1 MVVTGDRDSLQLVSD
16 DVTVLYPRKGVSELT
31 RFTPEAVV
39 EKYGL
44 TPQQY
49 PDFAALRGDPSD
61 NLPGIPGVGEKTAT
75 KWIAEYGSLQA
86 LVDHVDT
93 VKGKVGDALR
103 ANLSHVVLNRE
114 LTDLVRD
121 VPLAQTP
128 DTLRM
133 QPWDR
138 DQIHRLFD
146 DLEFRVLRDRL
157 FDTLASADPEVD
169 EGFDVRGGALEP
181 GELAAWLAE
190 HSAGSRF
197 GMAVVG
203 THLAFDGDATAL
215 AIVAADGDGRYLD
228 TADLTSGRR
237 GGARRRGWPMPAVP
251 KALHE
256 AKLAMHD
263 LEGRGW
269 TLRGVTS
276 DTALAAYL
284 VRPGQRSFALD
295 DLSLRYLKRELR
307 ADNPEQQQ
315 LSLLDDSDGVDD
327 QAVQTSILRA
337 SAVMDLA
344 DALDEE
350 LARIDS
356 ASLLGEME
364 LPVQRVLAEMETAGI
379 AVDLGQLSELQSEF
393 ADQIRDAA
401 EAAYAVIGKQIN
413 LGSPKQLQVVLFD
426 ELEMPKTKRTK
437 TGYTTDADAL
447 QSLFDKTGHP
457 FLQHLLAHRD
467 ATRLKVTVDGLLN
480 SVASDGRIHTTFNQT
495 IAATGRLS
503 STEPNLQNIPIR
515 TEAGRRIRDAF
526 VVGKGFAELMTAD
539 YSQIEMRIMAHLSKD
554 EGLIEAFN
562 TGEDL
567 HSFVAS
573 RAFSV
578 PIDEVTAEL
587 RRRVKAMSYGLAY
600 GLSAYGLAA
609 QLKIST
615 EEAKVQM
622 EQYFDR
628 FGGVRDYLR
637 DVVDQARKDG
647 YTSTVFGRRRYLP
660 ELDSSNRNVR
670 EAAERAALNAPI
682 QGSAADIIKVAM
694 IEVDKAIKDAGLTSR
709 MLLQVHDELLFEVAP
724 GERDQVESA
733 GARQDGRRLPAGRA
747 AGGVGRIRPQL
758 GLRGAL
764 ERRTESSQGLQ
775 SRRAGPRSVHG
786 VGLLGQQ
793 RVHPQVTE
801 AAVDAVPD
809 EGQLHHLGGEGLHGL
824 GRGFS
829 AGPRRLRYRCL
840 AWADRAEPGRLVGCH
855 QARRHHAGQLLGDD
869 ALLLR
874 RLATPSVIAS
884 PKTGIIQSTY
894 TPKYAPT
901 PSSDE
906 PFHSPVHDHRADV
919 AEQQAAALARA
930 LRCCSAN
937 HTPMPNNV
945 VNSEWANGPMISR
958 IAAVS
963 SESLTVSPSGDVE
976 DVLQPGEPPPD
987 QPGVHQAVGQRIEL
1001 VAAPAGHHEQE
1012 EQPLGR
1018 LFCHRRAEHDRDRA
1032 DRLRRARI
1040 DCGLDD
1046 ELQYRRDHDRH
1057 RCAPQEGQH
1066 QQPRRFGFP
1075 PVEPE
1080 IGQHDDRHGDAG
1092 QNEPDRRPDGVE
1104 GGQHD
1109 QDQAGD
1115 GAQKDH
1121 HSKWRPDLADFL
1133 LNRRIRRN
1141 ELKWLLRRTG
1151 ISHQSRVAGWASP
1164 IGPGLSSVC
1173 TVE

>member
-1 MVVTGDRDSLQLVSD
+1 MSPAKTAPQRAAGTPSADTKPTLMLLDGNSLAFRAFFALPAENFKTQGGLTTNAVYGFTAMLINLLRDEQPTHIASAFDVSRQTFRMERYPEYKAGRSATPDEFRGQIDITKEVLGALGITVLAEPGFEADDIIATLATQAENEGYRVLIVTGDRDALQLVSD

-44 TPQQY
+44 TPTQY

-61 NLPGIPGVGEKTAT
+61 NLPGIPGVGEKTAS
-75 KWIAEYGSLQA
+75 KWIVEYGSLQA
-86 LVDHVDT
+86 LVDQVDT

-103 ANLSHVVLNRE
+103 ANVSHVILNRE
-114 LTDLVRD
+114 LTQLVKD

-133 QPWDR
+133 QPWNR

-157 FDTLASADPEVD
+157 FETLASADPEV
-169 EGFDVRGGALEP
+169 EVGFDVRGGVLEP
-181 GELAAWLAE
+181 GTLAAWLSE
-190 HSAGSRF
+190 HSLGNRF
-197 GMAVVG
+197 GLAVVG
-203 THLAFDGDATAL
+203 THLAYDGDATAL
-215 AIVAADGDGRYLD
+215 AIVAADGEGCYID
-228 TADLTSGRR
+228 TTTLGPEDEAALSSWLADPG
-237 GGARRRGWPMPAVP
+237 PP

-295 DLSLRYLKRELR
+295 DLSVRYLRRELR
-307 ADNPEQQQ
+307 AEGPEQQQ
-315 LSLLDDSDGVDD
+315 LSLLDDADGVDD
-327 QAVQTSILRA
+327 QAVQTLLLRA

-356 ASLLGEME
+356 SSLLGQME
-364 LPVQRVLAEMETAGI
+364 LPVQRALAAMESRGI
-379 AVDLGQLSELQSEF
+379 AVDLDLLGELQSQF
-393 ADQIRDAA
+393 ADLIRDAA
-401 EAAYAVIGKQIN
+401 EAAYSVIGKQIN

-515 TEAGRRIRDAF
+515 TEDGRRIRNGF
-526 VVGKGFAELMTAD
+526 VVGEGYAELMTAD
-539 YSQIEMRIMAHLSKD
+539 YSQIEMRIMAHLSRD

-573 RAFSV
+573 RAFDV
-578 PIDEVTAEL
+578 PIDEVTPEL

-622 EQYFDR
+622 DQYFAR
-628 FGGVRDYLR
+628 FGGIRDYLR

-694 IEVDKAIKDAGLTSR
+694 VNVESAIAEAGLTSR
-709 MLLQVHDELLFEVAP
+709 MLLQVHDELLFEVAD
-724 GERDQVESA
+724 GEHEVLEELVRKEMG
-733 GARQDGRRLPAGRA
+733 GAYPLDVPLEVSVGYGR
-747 AGGVGRIRPQL
+747 
-758 GLRGAL
+758 
-764 ERRTESSQGLQ
+764 SW
-775 SRRAGPRSVHG
+775 
-786 VGLLGQQ
+786 
-793 RVHPQVTE
+793 
-801 AAVDAVPD
+801 D
-809 EGQLHHLGGEGLHGL
+809 
-824 GRGFS
+824 
-829 AGPRRLRYRCL
+829 
-840 AWADRAEPGRLVGCH
+840 
-855 QARRHHAGQLLGDD
+855 
-869 ALLLR
+869 
-874 RLATPSVIAS
+874 
-884 PKTGIIQSTY
+884 
-894 TPKYAPT
+894 
-901 PSSDE
+901 
-906 PFHSPVHDHRADV
+906 
-919 AEQQAAALARA
+919 AAA
-930 LRCCSAN
+930 
-937 HTPMPNNV
+937 H
-945 VNSEWANGPMISR
+945 
-958 IAAVS
+958 
-963 SESLTVSPSGDVE
+963 
-976 DVLQPGEPPPD
+976 
-987 QPGVHQAVGQRIEL
+987 
-1001 VAAPAGHHEQE
+1001 
-1012 EQPLGR
+1012 
-1018 LFCHRRAEHDRDRA
+1018 
-1032 DRLRRARI
+1032 
-1040 DCGLDD
+1040 
-1046 ELQYRRDHDRH
+1046 
-1057 RCAPQEGQH
+1057 
-1066 QQPRRFGFP
+1066 
-1075 PVEPE
+1075 
-1080 IGQHDDRHGDAG
+1080 
-1092 QNEPDRRPDGVE
+1092 
-1104 GGQHD
+1104 
-1109 QDQAGD
+1109 
-1115 GAQKDH
+1115 
-1121 HSKWRPDLADFL
+1121 
-1133 LNRRIRRN
+1133 
-1141 ELKWLLRRTG
+1141 
-1151 ISHQSRVAGWASP
+1151 
-1164 IGPGLSSVC
+1164 
-1173 TVE
+1173 

>member
-1 MVVTGDRDSLQLVSD
+1 MPRVMSVSPAKTASETKAGKPEVGDKPTLMLLDGNSLAFRAFYALPAENFKTQGGLTTNAVYGFTAMLINLLRDEQPSHIAAAFDVSRQTFRKEKYPEYKEGRSATPDEFRGQIDITKEVLGALGITVLAEPGFEADDLIATLATQAENEGYRVLVVTGDRDSLQLVSD

-44 TPQQY
+44 TPAQY

-75 KWIAEYGSLQA
+75 KWIVEYGSLQA
-86 LVDHVDT
+86 LVDNVDK

-103 ANLSHVVLNRE
+103 AHLSSVVLNRE
-114 LTDLVRD
+114 LTDLVKD

-157 FDTLASADPEVD
+157 FDTLASTDPEVD
-169 EGFDVRGGALEP
+169 EGFDVRGEALQP
-181 GELAAWLAE
+181 GTLAGWLAE
-190 HSAGSRF
+190 HSQGQRF
-197 GMAVVG
+197 GLAVVG
-203 THLAFDGDATAL
+203 NHLAFDSDATAL

-228 TADLTSGRR
+228 LAGLDPEDEKALASWLAD
-237 GGARRRGWPMPAVP
+237 PDVP

-256 AKLAMHD
+256 AKLAIHD
-263 LEGRGW
+263 LAGRGW
-269 TLRGVTS
+269 TLAGVTS

-284 VRPGQRSFALD
+284 VRPGQRSFTLD

-315 LSLLDDSDGVDD
+315 LSLLDDSEGVDD
-327 QAVQTSILRA
+327 QAVQTLLLRA
-337 SAVMDLA
+337 SAVVDLA

-356 ASLLGEME
+356 SALLASME
-364 LPVQRVLAEMETAGI
+364 LPVQRVLAELETVGI
-379 AVDLGQLSELQSEF
+379 AVDLQMLSELQSEF
-393 ADQIRDAA
+393 AGQIRDAA
-401 EAAYAVIGKQIN
+401 EAAYSVIGKQIN

-480 SVASDGRIHTTFNQT
+480 SVAADGRIHTTFNQT

-526 VVGKGFAELMTAD
+526 VVEGRPPGSGGGTAFAELMTAD

-600 GLSAYGLAA
+600 GLSAYGLSQ

-615 EEAKVQM
+615 EEAKEQM
-622 EQYFDR
+622 EQYFAR

-660 ELDSSNRNVR
+660 ELDSSNRQVR

-694 IEVDKAIKDAGLTSR
+694 INVDQAIKDAGLSSR
-709 MLLQVHDELLFEVAP
+709 MLLQVHDELLFEVAD
-724 GERDQVESA
+724 GEHDQ
-733 GARQDGRRLPAGRA
+733 L
-747 AGGVGRIRPQL
+747 
-758 GLRGAL
+758 
-764 ERRTESSQGLQ
+764 
-775 SRRAGPRSVHG
+775 
-786 VGLLGQQ
+786 
-793 RVHPQVTE
+793 
-801 AAVDAVPD
+801 
-809 EGQLHHLGGEGLHGL
+809 
-824 GRGFS
+824 
-829 AGPRRLRYRCL
+829 
-840 AWADRAEPGRLVGCH
+840 
-855 QARRHHAGQLLGDD
+855 D
-869 ALLLR
+869 ALVREHMGSAYPLDVPLEV
-874 RLATPSVIAS
+874 SVGYGRS
-884 PKTGIIQSTY
+884 WDS
-894 TPKYAPT
+894 
-901 PSSDE
+901 
-906 PFHSPVHDHRADV
+906 
-919 AEQQAAALARA
+919 AA
-930 LRCCSAN
+930 
-937 HTPMPNNV
+937 H
-945 VNSEWANGPMISR
+945 
-958 IAAVS
+958 
-963 SESLTVSPSGDVE
+963 
-976 DVLQPGEPPPD
+976 
-987 QPGVHQAVGQRIEL
+987 
-1001 VAAPAGHHEQE
+1001 
-1012 EQPLGR
+1012 
-1018 LFCHRRAEHDRDRA
+1018 
-1032 DRLRRARI
+1032 
-1040 DCGLDD
+1040 
-1046 ELQYRRDHDRH
+1046 
-1057 RCAPQEGQH
+1057 
-1066 QQPRRFGFP
+1066 
-1075 PVEPE
+1075 
-1080 IGQHDDRHGDAG
+1080 
-1092 QNEPDRRPDGVE
+1092 
-1104 GGQHD
+1104 
-1109 QDQAGD
+1109 
-1115 GAQKDH
+1115 
-1121 HSKWRPDLADFL
+1121 
-1133 LNRRIRRN
+1133 
-1141 ELKWLLRRTG
+1141 
-1151 ISHQSRVAGWASP
+1151 
-1164 IGPGLSSVC
+1164 
-1173 TVE
+1173 

>member
-1 MVVTGDRDSLQLVSD
+1 MTPSATAEKAPEKPILMLLDGNSLAFRAFYALPAENFKTQGGLTTNAVYGFTAMLINLLRDEQPSHIAAAFDVSRQTFRLERYPEYKAGRSATPDEFRGQIDITKEVLGALGITVLAEAGFEADDVIATLATQAEDEGYQVLVVTGDRDSLQLVSP

-31 RFTPEAVV
+31 RFTPDAVV

-86 LVDHVDT
+86 LVDQVDT

-114 LTDLVRD
+114 LTDLVKD

-157 FDTLASADPEVD
+157 FDTLASTDPEVD
-169 EGFDVRGGALEP
+169 QGFDVRGGALEA
-181 GELAAWLAE
+181 GELANWLSE
-190 HSAGSRF
+190 HAKGKRS
-197 GMAVVG
+197 GMAVIG
-203 THLAFDGDATAL
+203 THLAFDADATAL
-215 AIVAADGDGRYLD
+215 AIVAGDGDGRYID
-228 TADLTSGRR
+228 TSVLTPDDEAALSSWLSDAD
-237 GGARRRGWPMPAVP
+237 AP

-256 AKLAMHD
+256 AKLAIHD

-350 LARIDS
+350 LARIES
-356 ASLLGEME
+356 SSLLGDME

-379 AVDLGQLSELQSEF
+379 AVDLAHLSELQSEF

-401 EAAYAVIGKQIN
+401 EAAYGVIGKQIN

-447 QSLFDKTGHP
+447 QSLFEKTGHP

-467 ATRLKVTVDGLLN
+467 VTRLKVTVDGLLN
-480 SVASDGRIHTTFNQT
+480 SIGSDGRIHTTFNQT

-515 TEAGRRIRDAF
+515 TDAGRRIRDGF
-526 VVGKGFAELMTAD
+526 VVGEGFDELMTAD

-554 EGLIEAFN
+554 EGLIEAFR

-694 IEVDKAIKDAGLTSR
+694 IEVDKALKEAGLKSR
-709 MLLQVHDELLFEVAP
+709 MLLQVHDELLFEVAK
-724 GERDQVESA
+724 GEREQVEKLVRDKMGDA
-733 GARQDGRRLPAGRA
+733 YPLD
-747 AGGVGRIRPQL
+747 V
-758 GLRGAL
+758 AL
-764 ERRTESSQGLQ
+764 EVSVGY
-775 SRRAGPRSVHG
+775 GRSW
-786 VGLLGQQ
+786 
-793 RVHPQVTE
+793 
-801 AAVDAVPD
+801 D
-809 EGQLHHLGGEGLHGL
+809 
-824 GRGFS
+824 
-829 AGPRRLRYRCL
+829 
-840 AWADRAEPGRLVGCH
+840 
-855 QARRHHAGQLLGDD
+855 
-869 ALLLR
+869 
-874 RLATPSVIAS
+874 
-884 PKTGIIQSTY
+884 
-894 TPKYAPT
+894 
-901 PSSDE
+901 
-906 PFHSPVHDHRADV
+906 
-919 AEQQAAALARA
+919 AAA
-930 LRCCSAN
+930 
-937 HTPMPNNV
+937 H
-945 VNSEWANGPMISR
+945 
-958 IAAVS
+958 
-963 SESLTVSPSGDVE
+963 
-976 DVLQPGEPPPD
+976 
-987 QPGVHQAVGQRIEL
+987 
-1001 VAAPAGHHEQE
+1001 
-1012 EQPLGR
+1012 
-1018 LFCHRRAEHDRDRA
+1018 
-1032 DRLRRARI
+1032 
-1040 DCGLDD
+1040 
-1046 ELQYRRDHDRH
+1046 
-1057 RCAPQEGQH
+1057 
-1066 QQPRRFGFP
+1066 
-1075 PVEPE
+1075 
-1080 IGQHDDRHGDAG
+1080 
-1092 QNEPDRRPDGVE
+1092 
-1104 GGQHD
+1104 
-1109 QDQAGD
+1109 
-1115 GAQKDH
+1115 
-1121 HSKWRPDLADFL
+1121 
-1133 LNRRIRRN
+1133 
-1141 ELKWLLRRTG
+1141 
-1151 ISHQSRVAGWASP
+1151 
-1164 IGPGLSSVC
+1164 
-1173 TVE
+1173 

>member
-1 MVVTGDRDSLQLVSD
+1 MSPAKTASATDQKQTLMLLDGNSLAFRAFYALPAENFKTQGGLTTNAVYGFTAMLINLLRDEQPSHIAAAFDVSRQTFRKEKYPEYKEGRSATPDEFRGQIDITKEVLGALGITVLAEAGFEADDIIATLATQAENEGYRVLVVTGDRDSLQLVSD

-44 TPQQY
+44 TPAQY

-75 KWIAEYGSLQA
+75 KWISEYGTLQS
-86 LVDHVDT
+86 LVDNVDK

-103 ANLSHVVLNRE
+103 AHLSSVILNRE
-114 LTDLVRD
+114 LTDLVKD

-133 QPWDR
+133 QPWNR

-169 EGFDVRGGALEP
+169 EGFEVRGEALAP
-181 GELAAWLAE
+181 GTLAAWLAQ
-190 HSAGSRF
+190 HADGGRF
-197 GMAVVG
+197 GIAVVG
-203 THLAFDGDATAL
+203 NHLAFDSDATAL
-215 AIVAADGDGRYLD
+215 ALVAPDGDGRYID
-228 TADLTSGRR
+228 TTSLSPEDEPALASWLADPSQ
-237 GGARRRGWPMPAVP
+237 P

-256 AKLAMHD
+256 AKLAIHD
-263 LEGRGW
+263 LQGRGW
-269 TLRGVTS
+269 TLAGVSS

-284 VRPGQRSFALD
+284 VRPGQRSFTLD

-307 ADNPEQQQ
+307 ADNAEQQQ

-327 QAVQTSILRA
+327 QAVQTLLLRA
-337 SAVMDLA
+337 NAVKDLA

-356 ASLLGEME
+356 SALLGSME
-364 LPVQRVLAEMETAGI
+364 LPVQRVLADLETAGI
-379 AVDLGQLSELQSEF
+379 AVDLDMLTALQSEF
-393 ADQIRDAA
+393 AGQIRDAA

-447 QSLFDKTGHP
+447 QGLFDKTGHP

-480 SVASDGRIHTTFNQT
+480 SVAGDGRIHTTFNQT

-526 VVGKGFAELMTAD
+526 VVGGSVVGTGYSELMTAD
-539 YSQIEMRIMAHLSKD
+539 YSQIEMRIMAHLSRD

-573 RAFSV
+573 RAFDV

-600 GLSAYGLAA
+600 GLSAYGLSA

-622 EQYFDR
+622 DQYFAR
-628 FGGVRDYLR
+628 FGGIRDYLR

-694 IEVDKAIKDAGLTSR
+694 INVDRAISDAGLTSR
-709 MLLQVHDELLFEVAP
+709 MLLQVHDELLFEVAD
-724 GERDQVESA
+724 GERD
-733 GARQDGRRLPAGRA
+733 
-747 AGGVGRIRPQL
+747 
-758 GLRGAL
+758 AL
-764 ERRTESSQGLQ
+764 ETLVREHMGGAYALDVPLEVSVGY
-775 SRRAGPRSVHG
+775 GRSW
-786 VGLLGQQ
+786 
-793 RVHPQVTE
+793 
-801 AAVDAVPD
+801 D
-809 EGQLHHLGGEGLHGL
+809 
-824 GRGFS
+824 
-829 AGPRRLRYRCL
+829 
-840 AWADRAEPGRLVGCH
+840 
-855 QARRHHAGQLLGDD
+855 
-869 ALLLR
+869 
-874 RLATPSVIAS
+874 
-884 PKTGIIQSTY
+884 
-894 TPKYAPT
+894 
-901 PSSDE
+901 
-906 PFHSPVHDHRADV
+906 
-919 AEQQAAALARA
+919 AAA
-930 LRCCSAN
+930 
-937 HTPMPNNV
+937 H
-945 VNSEWANGPMISR
+945 
-958 IAAVS
+958 
-963 SESLTVSPSGDVE
+963 
-976 DVLQPGEPPPD
+976 
-987 QPGVHQAVGQRIEL
+987 
-1001 VAAPAGHHEQE
+1001 
-1012 EQPLGR
+1012 
-1018 LFCHRRAEHDRDRA
+1018 
-1032 DRLRRARI
+1032 
-1040 DCGLDD
+1040 
-1046 ELQYRRDHDRH
+1046 
-1057 RCAPQEGQH
+1057 
-1066 QQPRRFGFP
+1066 
-1075 PVEPE
+1075 
-1080 IGQHDDRHGDAG
+1080 
-1092 QNEPDRRPDGVE
+1092 
-1104 GGQHD
+1104 
-1109 QDQAGD
+1109 
-1115 GAQKDH
+1115 
-1121 HSKWRPDLADFL
+1121 
-1133 LNRRIRRN
+1133 
-1141 ELKWLLRRTG
+1141 
-1151 ISHQSRVAGWASP
+1151 
-1164 IGPGLSSVC
+1164 
-1173 TVE
+1173 

>member
-1 MVVTGDRDSLQLVSD
+1 VTASATAEKPTLMLLDGNSLAFRAFYALPAENFKTQGGLTTNAVYGFTAMLINLLRDEQPSHIAAAFDVSRKTFRLEKYPEYKAGRSATPDEFRGQIDITKEVLGALGITVLAEEGFEADDVIATLATQAEDAGYRVLVVTGDRDSLQLVSD
-16 DVTVLYPRKGVSELT
+16 DVTVLYPVKGVSELT

-39 EKYGL
+39 AKYGL

-86 LVDHVDT
+86 LVDGVDT
-93 VKGKVGDALR
+93 VKGKVGEALR
-103 ANLSHVVLNRE
+103 ANLSSVVLNRE
-114 LTDLVRD
+114 LTDLVKD

-138 DQIHRLFD
+138 DHIHRLFD

-169 EGFDVRGGALEP
+169 QGFDVRGGALES

-190 HSAGSRF
+190 HSQGSRF
-197 GMAVVG
+197 GLAVVG
-203 THLAFDGDATAL
+203 THLAYDADATAL
-215 AIVAADGDGRYLD
+215 AIVAADGDGRYVD
-228 TADLTSGRR
+228 TATLHPDDEAALASWLADV
-237 GGARRRGWPMPAVP
+237 GAS

-263 LEGRGW
+263 VEGRGW
-269 TLRGVTS
+269 KLAGVTS

-315 LSLLDDSDGVDD
+315 LSLLDDSEGVDD
-327 QAVQTSILRA
+327 QAVQTVLLRA

-356 ASLLGEME
+356 SSLLGHME
-364 LPVQRVLAEMETAGI
+364 LPVQRALAQMETAGI
-379 AVDLGQLSELQSEF
+379 AVDLGLLSELQSEF
-393 ADQIRDAA
+393 AAQIRDAA

-447 QSLFDKTGHP
+447 QGLFDKTGHP
-457 FLQHLLAHRD
+457 FLQHLLTHRD

-526 VVGKGFAELMTAD
+526 VVGKGSQGDFDELMTAD

-554 EGLIEAFN
+554 EGLIEAFR

-578 PIDEVTAEL
+578 PIEEVNAEL

-622 EQYFDR
+622 EQYFSR

-637 DVVDQARKDG
+637 EVVDQARKDG
-647 YTSTVFGRRRYLP
+647 YTSTVLGRRRYLP

-694 IEVDKAIKDAGLTSR
+694 INVDQAIKDAGLKSR
-709 MLLQVHDELLFEVAP
+709 MLLQVHDELLFEVAS
-724 GERDQVESA
+724 GERDTVETLVREQMGNAYPLDVPLEVSV
-733 GARQDGRRLPAGRA
+733 GYGR
-747 AGGVGRIRPQL
+747 
-758 GLRGAL
+758 
-764 ERRTESSQGLQ
+764 SW
-775 SRRAGPRSVHG
+775 
-786 VGLLGQQ
+786 
-793 RVHPQVTE
+793 
-801 AAVDAVPD
+801 D
-809 EGQLHHLGGEGLHGL
+809 
-824 GRGFS
+824 
-829 AGPRRLRYRCL
+829 
-840 AWADRAEPGRLVGCH
+840 
-855 QARRHHAGQLLGDD
+855 
-869 ALLLR
+869 
-874 RLATPSVIAS
+874 
-884 PKTGIIQSTY
+884 
-894 TPKYAPT
+894 
-901 PSSDE
+901 
-906 PFHSPVHDHRADV
+906 
-919 AEQQAAALARA
+919 AAA
-930 LRCCSAN
+930 
-937 HTPMPNNV
+937 H
-945 VNSEWANGPMISR
+945 
-958 IAAVS
+958 
-963 SESLTVSPSGDVE
+963 
-976 DVLQPGEPPPD
+976 
-987 QPGVHQAVGQRIEL
+987 
-1001 VAAPAGHHEQE
+1001 
-1012 EQPLGR
+1012 
-1018 LFCHRRAEHDRDRA
+1018 
-1032 DRLRRARI
+1032 
-1040 DCGLDD
+1040 
-1046 ELQYRRDHDRH
+1046 
-1057 RCAPQEGQH
+1057 
-1066 QQPRRFGFP
+1066 
-1075 PVEPE
+1075 
-1080 IGQHDDRHGDAG
+1080 
-1092 QNEPDRRPDGVE
+1092 
-1104 GGQHD
+1104 
-1109 QDQAGD
+1109 
-1115 GAQKDH
+1115 
-1121 HSKWRPDLADFL
+1121 
-1133 LNRRIRRN
+1133 
-1141 ELKWLLRRTG
+1141 
-1151 ISHQSRVAGWASP
+1151 
-1164 IGPGLSSVC
+1164 
-1173 TVE
+1173 

>member
-1 MVVTGDRDSLQLVSD
+1 MTASGSDDKQTLMLLDGNSLAYRAFYALPAENFKTKNGLTTNAVYGFTAMLINLLRDESPSHIAAAFDVSRQTFRVDKYPEYKAGRSATPDEFRGQIDITKEVLNALGITVLAEPGYEADDLIATLATQGEQAGYRVLVVTGDRDALQLVSP

-31 RFTPEAVV
+31 RFTPDAVL

-44 TPQQY
+44 TPAQY

-75 KWIAEYGSLQA
+75 KWIAEFGSLQA
-86 LVDHVDT
+86 LVDNVEA

-103 ANLSHVVLNRE
+103 ENLSSVVLNRDLTE
-114 LTDLVRD
+114 LVKD

-138 DQIHRLFD
+138 DHIHRLFD

-169 EGFDVRGGALEP
+169 QGFDVRGGALEA
-181 GELAAWLAE
+181 GELASWLSR
-190 HSAGSRF
+190 HGAGERF
-197 GMAVVG
+197 GLAVVG
-203 THLAFDGDATAL
+203 THLAFDADATAL

-228 TADLTSGRR
+228 TATLT
-237 GGARRRGWPMPAVP
+237 PADEAALAAWLADPERP

-295 DLSLRYLKRELR
+295 DLSLRYLRRELR
-307 ADNPEQQQ
+307 ADTPEQQQ
-315 LSLLDDSDGVDD
+315 LSLLDDTEGVDD
-327 QAVQTSILRA
+327 QAVQTLILRA
-337 SAVMDLA
+337 SAVVDLA
-344 DALDEE
+344 AALDEE

-356 ASLLGEME
+356 SALLTNME
-364 LPVQRVLAEMETAGI
+364 LPVQRALAKMETAGI
-379 AVDLGQLSELQSEF
+379 AVDLARLTELQSEF

-467 ATRLKVTVDGLLN
+467 ATRLKVTVDGLLAA
-480 SVASDGRIHTTFNQT
+480 VGSDGRIHTTFNQT

-515 TEAGRRIRDAF
+515 TDAGRRIRDAF
-526 VVGKGFAELMTAD
+526 VVGSGRGTAFAELMTAD

-554 EGLIEAFN
+554 DGLIEAFR

-573 RAFSV
+573 RAFGV
-578 PIDEVTAEL
+578 PIDEVNAEL

-622 EQYFDR
+622 EQYFSR
-628 FGGVRDYLR
+628 FGGVRDYLEG
-637 DVVDQARKDG
+637 VVDQARKDG
-647 YTSTVFGRRRYLP
+647 YTSTVLGRRRYLP
-660 ELDSSNRNVR
+660 ELDSSNRQVR

-694 IEVDKAIKDAGLTSR
+694 INVDTALQEAGLASR

-724 GERDQVESA
+724 GERE
-733 GARQDGRRLPAGRA
+733 
-747 AGGVGRIRPQL
+747 
-758 GLRGAL
+758 AL
-764 ERRTESSQGLQ
+764 EALVREQMGNAYPLDVPLEVSVGF
-775 SRRAGPRSVHG
+775 GRSWDS
-786 VGLLGQQ
+786 
-793 RVHPQVTE
+793 
-801 AAVDAVPD
+801 AA
-809 EGQLHHLGGEGLHGL
+809 H
-824 GRGFS
+824 
-829 AGPRRLRYRCL
+829 
-840 AWADRAEPGRLVGCH
+840 
-855 QARRHHAGQLLGDD
+855 
-869 ALLLR
+869 
-874 RLATPSVIAS
+874 
-884 PKTGIIQSTY
+884 
-894 TPKYAPT
+894 
-901 PSSDE
+901 
-906 PFHSPVHDHRADV
+906 
-919 AEQQAAALARA
+919 
-930 LRCCSAN
+930 
-937 HTPMPNNV
+937 
-945 VNSEWANGPMISR
+945 
-958 IAAVS
+958 
-963 SESLTVSPSGDVE
+963 
-976 DVLQPGEPPPD
+976 
-987 QPGVHQAVGQRIEL
+987 
-1001 VAAPAGHHEQE
+1001 
-1012 EQPLGR
+1012 
-1018 LFCHRRAEHDRDRA
+1018 
-1032 DRLRRARI
+1032 
-1040 DCGLDD
+1040 
-1046 ELQYRRDHDRH
+1046 
-1057 RCAPQEGQH
+1057 
-1066 QQPRRFGFP
+1066 
-1075 PVEPE
+1075 
-1080 IGQHDDRHGDAG
+1080 
-1092 QNEPDRRPDGVE
+1092 
-1104 GGQHD
+1104 
-1109 QDQAGD
+1109 
-1115 GAQKDH
+1115 
-1121 HSKWRPDLADFL
+1121 
-1133 LNRRIRRN
+1133 
-1141 ELKWLLRRTG
+1141 
-1151 ISHQSRVAGWASP
+1151 
-1164 IGPGLSSVC
+1164 
-1173 TVE
+1173 